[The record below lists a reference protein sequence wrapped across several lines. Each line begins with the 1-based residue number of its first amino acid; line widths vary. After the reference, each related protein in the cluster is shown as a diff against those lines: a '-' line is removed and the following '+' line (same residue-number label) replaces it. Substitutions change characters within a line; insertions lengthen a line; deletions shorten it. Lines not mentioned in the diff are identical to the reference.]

1 MDAPPVFLPPSPGSR
16 HRATHSVALK
26 KMMRPITTTA
36 TTPAMRVL
44 SKSKLLA
51 FRQCPKRLWLEI
63 HQPDACE
70 DSGATVVTRAA
81 GHHVGD
87 VARQIYDPQGRGQLI
102 APKTEGFDAA
112 FSRTQALLRSDQPI
126 FEAGFR
132 AEGALAFA
140 DVLLPVGQ
148 QWRMVEV
155 KSSTSVKDYHR
166 DDAAVQSFLARASGV
181 ALQSIALAHIDSGW
195 TYPGGGDYQGLLV
208 EEDLTEEAFAR
219 TNEVRDWIA
228 EAQATAALQEAQ
240 PIATGDQCWAPY
252 ECGFIAH
259 CQSKERQEP
268 QAEHP
273 VEWLPRRGSF
283 LKAHIAGHGITELR
297 DLPDELL
304 NPTQQRVKAATLSG
318 QTYFDQHAAAQALAH
333 HKLPGYFID
342 FETIQFAVPI
352 WKGTRPYQQIPFQ
365 FSVHRLGRTGQ
376 ATHQAFL
383 DLSGGNPARA
393 FAQALIAACGER
405 GPVFVYNAA
414 FETTRVR
421 ELAERYPC
429 LAPALHAINARVVD
443 LLPVARQHYYHPRQQ
458 GSWSIKA
465 VLPALCPSLR
475 YDDLD
480 GVQDGDAAQ
489 QAYLEAIAPATSAE
503 RKADLERQLLAYC
516 RLDTWAMVQLWSAFT
531 GQPVRD

>member
-1 MDAPPVFLPPSPGSR
+1 
-16 HRATHSVALK
+16 
-26 KMMRPITTTA
+26 MRT
-36 TTPAMRVL
+36 L

-70 DSGATVVTRAA
+70 DSGATQAARSA
-81 GHHVGD
+81 GHQVGD
-87 VARQIYDPQGRGQLI
+87 VARQIYDPQQRGQLI
-102 APKTEGFDAA
+102 DPQAEGFDAA
-112 FSRTQALLRSDQPI
+112 FARTQALLRSRQPI

-140 DVLLPVGQ
+140 DVLLPVGR

-155 KSSTSVKDYHR
+155 KSSTRVKDYHR

-181 ALQSIALAHIDSGW
+181 PLRSIALAHIDSGW
-195 TYPGGGDYQGLLV
+195 TYPGNGDYQGLLV

-219 TNEVRDWIA
+219 ADEVRGWIA
-228 EAQATAALQEAQ
+228 DAQAIAARNETP
-240 PIATGDQCWAPY
+240 PITTGDQCWLPY

-259 CQSKERQEP
+259 CQSQEP

-273 VEWLPRRGSF
+273 VHWLPRAGKSI
-283 LKAHIAGHGITELR
+283 KAHVAEHGITELR
-297 DLPDELL
+297 DVPDDLL

-318 QTYFDQHAAAQALAH
+318 QPFFDQHAAAQALAA

-352 WKGTRPYQQIPFQ
+352 WPGTRPYQQIPFQ

-376 ATHQAFL
+376 ATHQEFL
-383 DLSGGNPARA
+383 GLDGADPSRA
-393 FAQALIAACGER
+393 FAQALLAACGQR

-414 FETTRVR
+414 FEQRILR
-421 ELAERYPC
+421 ELAERLPGM
-429 LAPALHAINARVVD
+429 APALMALCERVVD
-443 LLPVARQHYYHPRQQ
+443 LLPVTRQHYYHPRQQ

-465 VLPALCPSLR
+465 VLPALCPNLR

-480 GVQDGDAAQ
+480 GVQDGSAAQ
-489 QAYLEAIAPATSAE
+489 QAYLEAIAPATSAA
-503 RKADLERQLLAYC
+503 RKAELQRQLLAYC